1 MLTAEQVKEVFKQ
14 YGGDEKNTGSVHSQV
29 ALMTK
34 RIDDLSEHLKEN
46 KKDHSTRR
54 SLLKKVGQRKR
65 LLAYLSKKDINA
77 YRKLI
82 EELGLRK

>member
-1 MLTAEQVKEVFKQ
+1 MLTAEQKKEVFKK
-14 YGGDEKNTGSVHSQV
+14 YSGDEKDTGSVRSQV
-29 ALMTK
+29 ALLTT
-34 RIDDLSEHLKEN
+34 RINDLSEHLKDN

-65 LLAYLSKKDINA
+65 LLAYMASKDITE

>member
-1 MLTAEQVKEVFKQ
+1 MLTAEQKKEVFKQ
-14 YGGDEKNTGSVHSQV
+14 YGGDEKNTGSVRSQV
-29 ALMTK
+29 ALLTK
-34 RIDDLSEHLKEN
+34 RINDLSEHLKTN

-65 LLAYLSKKDINA
+65 LLAYLAGKDITE